1 MSAATATPAKKE
13 EKTGLLATVANNARQ
28 YGIVGALLVIVV
40 AFEILTGGVL
50 LKPNSFVS
58 LIQQNAYVIILAIGM
73 VMVIIATHIDLS
85 VGSLVAFIGG
95 VCALLMERAGV
106 NWMLAIVIALVVGLI
121 VGVWQGFWVAVIGIP
136 GFITTL
142 AGMLIFRGLATVIVG
157 ESVPITSL
165 EFRGI
170 ARNYLPNILG
180 WWGPFDGLTIVL
192 GILCIVGFAWSQLRK
207 RARVAKVGLVPE
219 PMSLTVLKIVLVAVV
234 IAFVTYLL
242 ASSGNAD
249 QGGTPIMLVIVG
261 VLVFIYNF
269 ILTKTVFGRHVYA
282 VGGNRKAAI
291 LSGINTRRVDFML
304 FVHMGFLSAVAAV
317 CMLSRLASATAQ
329 AGMEFE
335 MDAIAACFI
344 GGTAVTGGI
353 GTIPG
358 AVIGAFVMGVINQ
371 GLSIMGVDTAVV
383 KTIKGLVLLLAVAVD
398 IISKRKKSCPSPFSS
413 SMWDSCRCRWCGSH
427 TVICRHSCNQRT
439 FSAMKLTARSTSRM
453 YALTCL
459 ACVIWLWQSL
469 VEANNDGSLFN
480 WATIVFSLCLL
491 VVIGWSGWNAVAGWN
506 DKETEAATAG
516 AKDDEGSTDR

>member
-1 MSAATATPAKKE
+1 MSSATAAPAKKQ
-13 EKTGLLATVANNARQ
+13 EKNETVSVLRSVANNARQ
-28 YGIVGALLVIVV
+28 YGIVGALLVIVIV
-40 AFEILTGGVL
+40 FEILTRGVL

-106 NWMLAIVIALVVGLI
+106 NWGLAIVISLLVGLVI
-121 VGVWQGFWVAVIGIP
+121 GCWQGFWVAYVGIP

-142 AGMLIFRGLATVIVG
+142 AGMLMFRGLATVIVG
-157 ESVPITSL
+157 ESVPITSN

-180 WWGPFDGLTIVL
+180 FWGQFDGLTIVL
-192 GILCIVGFAWSQLRK
+192 GLLCIAALVFTQLRK
-207 RARVAKVGLVPE
+207 RARIIKVGLVPE
-219 PMSLTVLKIVLVAVV
+219 PMALTVIKLVIFS
-234 IAFVTYLL
+234 IAIIFVTYLL
-242 ASSGNAD
+242 ASSGND
-249 QGGTPIMLVIVG
+249 TQGGTPIMLVIVA
-261 VLVFIYNF
+261 VLVLVYNF
-269 ILTKTVFGRHVYA
+269 ILTRTVFGRHVYA

-291 LSGINTRRVDFML
+291 LSGINTKRVDFML

-358 AVIGAFVMGVINQ
+358 AVVGAFVMGVINQ
-371 GLSIMGVDTAVV
+371 GLSIMGVDTAIV
-383 KTIKGLVLLLAVAVD
+383 KTIKGLVLLGAVAFD
-398 IISKRKKSCPSPFSS
+398 ILSKRKKS
-413 SMWDSCRCRWCGSH
+413 
-427 TVICRHSCNQRT
+427 
-439 FSAMKLTARSTSRM
+439 
-453 YALTCL
+453 
-459 ACVIWLWQSL
+459 
-469 VEANNDGSLFN
+469 
-480 WATIVFSLCLL
+480 
-491 VVIGWSGWNAVAGWN
+491 
-506 DKETEAATAG
+506 
-516 AKDDEGSTDR
+516 

>member
-40 AFEILTGGVL
+40 AFEVLTGGVL

-219 PMSLTVLKIVLVAVV
+219 PMSLTVLKLC
-234 IAFVTYLL
+234 L
-242 ASSGNAD
+242 
-249 QGGTPIMLVIVG
+249 P
-261 VLVFIYNF
+261 
-269 ILTKTVFGRHVYA
+269 R
-282 VGGNRKAAI
+282 
-291 LSGINTRRVDFML
+291 
-304 FVHMGFLSAVAAV
+304 
-317 CMLSRLASATAQ
+317 
-329 AGMEFE
+329 
-335 MDAIAACFI
+335 
-344 GGTAVTGGI
+344 
-353 GTIPG
+353 
-358 AVIGAFVMGVINQ
+358 
-371 GLSIMGVDTAVV
+371 
-383 KTIKGLVLLLAVAVD
+383 
-398 IISKRKKSCPSPFSS
+398 SS
-413 SMWDSCRCRWCGSH
+413 SPSSPTCWLPPVTLIRVVPRSCW
-427 TVICRHSCNQRT
+427 
-439 FSAMKLTARSTSRM
+439 
-453 YALTCL
+453 
-459 ACVIWLWQSL
+459 
-469 VEANNDGSLFN
+469 
-480 WATIVFSLCLL
+480 
-491 VVIGWSGWNAVAGWN
+491 
-506 DKETEAATAG
+506 
-516 AKDDEGSTDR
+516 

>member
-1 MSAATATPAKKE
+1 MSSATAAPAKKQ
-13 EKTGLLATVANNARQ
+13 EKNETVSVLRSVANNARQ
-28 YGIVGALLVIVV
+28 YGIVGALLVIVLV
-40 AFEILTGGVL
+40 FEILTRGVL

-106 NWMLAIVIALVVGLI
+106 NWGLAIVISLLVGLVI
-121 VGVWQGFWVAVIGIP
+121 GCWQGFWVAYVGIP

-142 AGMLIFRGLATVIVG
+142 AGMLMFRGLATVIVG
-157 ESVPITSL
+157 ESVPITSN

-180 WWGPFDGLTIVL
+180 FWGQFDGLTIVL
-192 GILCIVGFAWSQLRK
+192 GLLCIAALVFTQLRK
-207 RARVAKVGLVPE
+207 RARIIKVGLVPE
-219 PMSLTVLKIVLVAVV
+219 PMALTIIKLVIFS
-234 IAFVTYLL
+234 IAIIFVTYLL
-242 ASSGNAD
+242 ASSGND
-249 QGGTPIMLVIVG
+249 TQGGTPIMLVIVA
-261 VLVFIYNF
+261 VLVLIYNF
-269 ILTKTVFGRHVYA
+269 ILTRTVFGRHVYA

-291 LSGINTRRVDFML
+291 LSGINTKRVDFML

-358 AVIGAFVMGVINQ
+358 AVVGAFVMGVINQ
-371 GLSIMGVDTAVV
+371 GLSIMGVDTAIV
-383 KTIKGLVLLLAVAVD
+383 KTIKGLVLLGAVAFD
-398 IISKRKKSCPSPFSS
+398 ILSKRKKS
-413 SMWDSCRCRWCGSH
+413 
-427 TVICRHSCNQRT
+427 
-439 FSAMKLTARSTSRM
+439 
-453 YALTCL
+453 
-459 ACVIWLWQSL
+459 
-469 VEANNDGSLFN
+469 
-480 WATIVFSLCLL
+480 
-491 VVIGWSGWNAVAGWN
+491 
-506 DKETEAATAG
+506 
-516 AKDDEGSTDR
+516 

>member
-1 MSAATATPAKKE
+1 MSSATAAPVKKKE
-13 EKTGLLATVANNARQ
+13 EGVGLMATLANNARQ

-40 AFEILTGGVL
+40 VFEILTGGVL

-95 VCALLMERAGV
+95 VCAILMERQGM
-106 NWMLAIVIALVVGLI
+106 NWMLAIALSLVVGLL
-121 VGVWQGFWVAVIGIP
+121 VGVWQGFWVAYVGIP

-157 ESVPITSL
+157 ESVPITSDA
-165 EFRGI
+165 FRSI
-170 ARNYLPNILG
+170 ARDYVPSIFG
-180 WWGPFDGLTIVL
+180 FWGPFDVLTIVV
-192 GILCIVGFAWSQLRK
+192 GVLCIAAYAFSQLRSRK
-207 RARVAKVGLVPE
+207 RVEKVGLVAE
-219 PMSLTVLKIVLVAVV
+219 PMTMTIIKIIIAAIV
-234 IAFVTYLL
+234 ILFITYLL
-242 ASSGNAD
+242 ASSGNGD
-249 QGGTPIMLVIVG
+249 EGGIPIMLVIVG
-261 VLVFIYNF
+261 ALVLVYNF

-291 LSGINTRRVDFML
+291 LSGINTKRVDFIL
-304 FVHMGFLSAVAAV
+304 FIHMGFLSAVAAI

-335 MDAIAACFI
+335 MDAIASCFI

-358 AVIGAFVMGVINQ
+358 AVVGAFVMGVINQ

-398 IISKRKKSCPSPFSS
+398 IMSKRKKS
-413 SMWDSCRCRWCGSH
+413 
-427 TVICRHSCNQRT
+427 
-439 FSAMKLTARSTSRM
+439 
-453 YALTCL
+453 
-459 ACVIWLWQSL
+459 
-469 VEANNDGSLFN
+469 
-480 WATIVFSLCLL
+480 
-491 VVIGWSGWNAVAGWN
+491 
-506 DKETEAATAG
+506 
-516 AKDDEGSTDR
+516 

>member
-1 MSAATATPAKKE
+1 MNSSTATASAKKGAKE
-13 EKTGLLATVANNARQ
+13 AGLLATMANNARQ
-28 YGIVGALLVIVV
+28 YGIVAALLVIVIV
-40 AFEILTGGVL
+40 FEILTKGVL

-95 VCALLMERAGV
+95 VCALLMERQGM
-106 NWMLAIVIALVVGLI
+106 NWMLAIGLSLVVGLL
-121 VGVWQGFWVAVIGIP
+121 VGVWQGFWVAYVGIP

-157 ESVPITSL
+157 ESVPITSND
-165 EFRGI
+165 FRGI

-180 WWGPFDGLTIVL
+180 FWGPFDALTLVV
-192 GILCIVGFAWSQLRK
+192 GVLCIAGYAWSQLSKRK
-207 RARVAKVGLVPE
+207 RVEKVGLVAE
-219 PMSLTVLKIVLVAVV
+219 PMNLTILKIVIISVV

-242 ASSGNAD
+242 ASSGNED
-249 QGGTPIMLVIVG
+249 QGGIPIMLVIVAL
-261 VLVFIYNF
+261 LVVAYNF
-269 ILTKTVFGRHVYA
+269 ILTNTVFGRHVYA

-291 LSGINTRRVDFML
+291 LSGINTKRVDFTL
-304 FVHMGFLSAVAAV
+304 FVHMGLLSAIAAI

-335 MDAIAACFI
+335 MDAIASCFI

-358 AVIGAFVMGVINQ
+358 AVVGAFVMGIINQ

-398 IISKRKKSCPSPFSS
+398 IMSKRKKS
-413 SMWDSCRCRWCGSH
+413 
-427 TVICRHSCNQRT
+427 
-439 FSAMKLTARSTSRM
+439 
-453 YALTCL
+453 
-459 ACVIWLWQSL
+459 
-469 VEANNDGSLFN
+469 
-480 WATIVFSLCLL
+480 
-491 VVIGWSGWNAVAGWN
+491 
-506 DKETEAATAG
+506 
-516 AKDDEGSTDR
+516 

>member
-1 MSAATATPAKKE
+1 MSSATANPRASRKE
-13 EKTGLLATVANNARQ
+13 ETGGLLATIANNARQ

-40 AFEILTGGVL
+40 VFQILTKGVL

-95 VCALLMERAGV
+95 VCALLMERQGV
-106 NWMLAIVIALVVGLI
+106 NWMLAILLSLLVGLV
-121 VGVWQGFWVAVIGIP
+121 VGVWQGFWVAYVGIP

-157 ESVPITSL
+157 ESVPITSDA
-165 EFRGI
+165 FRGI

-192 GILCIVGFAWSQLRK
+192 GLLCIAAFAWGQLAK
-207 RARVAKVGLVPE
+207 RRRVEKVGLVPE
-219 PMSLTVLKIVLVAVV
+219 PMTLTLVKIVVAAVV

-242 ASSGNAD
+242 ASSGND
-249 QGGTPIMLVIVG
+249 TQGGTPIMLVIVG
-261 VLVFIYNF
+261 VLVVIYNF

-282 VGGNRKAAI
+282 VGGNRKAAV
-291 LSGINTRRVDFML
+291 LSGINTKRVDFTL
-304 FVHMGFLSAVAAV
+304 YIHMGFLSAVAAV

-358 AVIGAFVMGVINQ
+358 AVVGAFVMGVINQ
-371 GLSIMGVDTAVV
+371 GLSIMGVDTAIV
-383 KTIKGLVLLLAVAVD
+383 KTIKGLVLLVAVAID
-398 IISKRKKSCPSPFSS
+398 IMSKRKK
-413 SMWDSCRCRWCGSH
+413 G
-427 TVICRHSCNQRT
+427 
-439 FSAMKLTARSTSRM
+439 
-453 YALTCL
+453 
-459 ACVIWLWQSL
+459 
-469 VEANNDGSLFN
+469 
-480 WATIVFSLCLL
+480 
-491 VVIGWSGWNAVAGWN
+491 
-506 DKETEAATAG
+506 
-516 AKDDEGSTDR
+516 